1 MTLPT
6 FDPAAPE
13 VTTDLYGSYARLR
26 EATPIV
32 QLAGESSWML
42 TRHADVHAAW
52 RDRRLG
58 SDFTHRFRA
67 EEFTR
72 PEAMEPW
79 RDPRYPHFAA
89 YARWDLL
96 AMEPPDHT
104 KLRRLVSIAF
114 TPRTVESLRAPALAL
129 VDQALAQASAR
140 GSLDIVQELAE
151 PLSLGIICGLIGV
164 PESAR
169 AEVLHLSHQVVQMY
183 EPAATAAQRAEA
195 DDAVRVFSEL
205 VGRLIAERRASPRD
219 DLLSGLLDAM
229 VGTERLSDAQ
239 ITSTV
244 MVLLMAGHEA
254 SVNAAANGVAAFAA
268 HPAEWEALRSGTVS
282 VDMAIEE
289 VLRWDPPLQLFR
301 RWVLEDGVEYGGVAI
316 PRGERI
322 GLCIGSANRDP
333 RRYEAPETFRIAR
346 GEASHLAF
354 GGGIHFCLGAPLA
367 RLELAVLFAALAERL
382 PTIERLP
389 GAQRRPG
396 FQFRG
401 YAALPVAVP
410 EPHIPHHR
418 GL

>member
-1 MTLPT
+1 MALPT

-13 VTTDLYGSYARLR
+13 VAADLYGSYARLR
-26 EATPIV
+26 ESTPIAR
-32 QLAGESSWML
+32 LAGEACWML
-42 TRHADVHAAW
+42 TRHDEVHAAW

-58 SDFTHRFRA
+58 ADFSQRFRA

-72 PEAMEPW
+72 PEALEPW

-104 KLRRLVSIAF
+104 KLRRLVSLAF
-114 TPRTVESLRAPALAL
+114 TPRTVEALRAPSLAL
-129 VDQALAQASAR
+129 VDRALHEAATR
-140 GSLDIVQELAE
+140 GVLDIVGDLAE
-151 PLSLGIICGLIGV
+151 PLSLGIICTLIGV
-164 PESAR
+164 PEAQRS
-169 AEVLHLSHQVVQMY
+169 EVLRLSHAVVRMY
-183 EPAATAAQRAEA
+183 EPTATDEERLAA
-195 DDAVRVFSEL
+195 DCAVRDFGAL
-205 VGRLIAERRASPRD
+205 VGQLIADRRAAPRE

-268 HPAEWEALRSGTVS
+268 HPDEWAALRRGTVP
-282 VDMAIEE
+282 VGVAIEE
-289 VLRWDPPLQLFR
+289 ILRWDPPLQLFR
-301 RWVLEDGVEYGGVAI
+301 RWVLEEGVTYGGVAI

-333 RRYEAPETFRIAR
+333 RRYPDPDAFRIAR

-367 RLELAVLFAALAERL
+367 RLELAVLFEALAARVPHL
-382 PTIERLP
+382 ALRP
-389 GAQRRPG
+389 GAVRRPG

-401 YAALPVAVP
+401 YAALPVALP
-410 EPHIPHHR
+410 
-418 GL
+418 

>member
-1 MTLPT
+1 MTRPT

-13 VTTDLYGSYARLR
+13 VAADLYGTYARLR

-32 QLAGESSWML
+32 HLAGEACWML

-58 SDFTHRFRA
+58 SDFSHRFA
-67 EEFTR
+67 ADEFTR
-72 PEAMEPW
+72 PEALEPW

-104 KLRRLVSIAF
+104 KLRRLVSLAF
-114 TPRTVESLRAPALAL
+114 TPRTVEALRAPTRAL
-129 VDQALAQASAR
+129 VDAALVRAASR
-140 GSLDIVQELAE
+140 GQLDVVQDLAE
-151 PLSLGIICGLIGV
+151 PLSLGIICTLIGV
-164 PESAR
+164 PTEQH
-169 AEVLHLSHQVVQMY
+169 AEVLRLSHAVVQMY
-183 EPAATAAQRAEA
+183 EPAASEAQRTEA
-195 DDAVRVFSEL
+195 DAAVREFSEL
-205 VGRLIAERRASPRD
+205 VAGLIAARRAAPQE
-219 DLLSGLLDAM
+219 DLLTGLLDAM
-229 VGTERLSDAQ
+229 VDAERLTDAQ

-254 SVNAAANGVAAFAA
+254 SVNAASNGIAAFAA
-268 HPAEWEALRSGTVS
+268 HPAEWEALRAGTVP
-282 VDMAIEE
+282 VDAAIEE
-289 VLRWDPPLQLFR
+289 ILRWDPPLQLFR
-301 RWVLEDGVEYGGVAI
+301 RWVLEAGVTYGGVEI

-333 RRYEAPETFRIAR
+333 RRFDAPDAFRIAR
-346 GEASHLAF
+346 GEPSHLSF

-382 PTIERLP
+382 PTLTTLP
-389 GAQRRPG
+389 GAIRRAG

-401 YAALPVAVP
+401 YTSLPIALP
-410 EPHIPHHR
+410 
-418 GL
+418 